1 FIVPI
6 TLVLVLGVVPAT
18 AAQAGPASDQLKLQ
32 IDRVMKAIDDP
43 ELKKEHRALDRRKS
57 VRKIA
62 EDIFDFGETAKR
74 SLGRHW
80 LARTEAERD
89 EFIKLFGDLLER
101 SYISKIELYGGEK
114 IQYMSDRIEGDQVS
128 VQSKLVTKAGAD
140 V

>member
-1 FIVPI
+1 MLSFFVPVAF
-6 TLVLVLGVVPAT
+6 VLALGVVPAT

-74 SLGRHW
+74 
-80 LARTEAERD
+80 A
-89 EFIKLFGDLLER
+89 
-101 SYISKIELYGGEK
+101 GGV
-114 IQYMSDRIEGDQVS
+114 RRA
-128 VQSKLVTKAGAD
+128 LR
-140 V
+140 

>member
-1 FIVPI
+1 MF
-6 TLVLVLGVVPAT
+6 VLARAVVAAT

-43 ELKKEHRALDRRKS
+43 ELKKENRALERRKS

-80 LARTEAERD
+80 LARTAAER
-89 EFIKLFGDLLER
+89 EEVAGLFADLLER
-101 SYISKIELYGGEK
+101 SYISKIELFNRE
-114 IQYMSDRIEGDQVS
+114 R
-128 VQSKLVTKAGAD
+128 VQFAELTPER
-140 V
+140 